1 MANELVQIPI
11 AEKAVLSL
19 NEAAAY
25 SNIGIHKLQQIC
37 NTDAGKKFAFKNG
50 NRNMIKRKAFDAWL
64 EKVEQI

>member
-11 AEKAVLSL
+11 TEKAVLSL

-37 NTDAGKKFAFKNG
+37 SSEAGKKFSFKNG

-64 EKVEQI
+64 ESIEQI

>member
-1 MANELVQIPI
+1 MSDEKIIIPI
-11 AEKAVLSL
+11 SEKAVLSI

-37 NTDAGKKFAFKNG
+37 NTDAGKKFSFKNG

-64 EKVEQI
+64 ESIEQI

>member
-11 AEKAVLSL
+11 SEKAVLSI

-37 NTDAGKKFAFKNG
+37 SSEEGKKFSFKNG
-50 NRNMIKRKAFDAWL
+50 NRNMIKRKAFDSWL

>member
-1 MANELVQIPI
+1 MANELVQISI

-37 NTDAGKKFAFKNG
+37 NTEAGKKFTFKNG
-50 NRNMIKRKAFDAWL
+50 NRNMIKRKAFDSWL

>member
-1 MANELVQIPI
+1 MSDEKIIIPI

-25 SNIGIHKLQQIC
+25 SSIGIHKLQQIC
-37 NTDAGKKFAFKNG
+37 NTDEAKSFTFRNGKRF
-50 NRNMIKRKAFDAWL
+50 MIKRKAFDKWL

>member
-1 MANELVQIPI
+1 MSDEKIIIPI
-11 AEKAVLSL
+11 SEKAVLSI

-37 NTDAGKKFAFKNG
+37 NTDVGKKFAFKNG

-64 EKVEQI
+64 ESIEQI

>member
-11 AEKAVLSL
+11 TEKAVLSI

-37 NTDAGKKFAFKNG
+37 SSEEGKKFAFKNG
-50 NRNMIKRKAFDAWL
+50 NRNMIKRKAFDKWL
-64 EKVEQI
+64 ESIEQI

>member
-1 MANELVQIPI
+1 MANELVQISI

-25 SNIGIHKLQQIC
+25 SSIGVHKLQQIC
-37 NTDAGKKFAFKNG
+37 NTDEGKKFTFKNG

>member
-1 MANELVQIPI
+1 MSDEKIIIPI

-19 NEAAAY
+19 NEASVY

-37 NTDAGKKFAFKNG
+37 NTDDAKSFVFRNGKRF
-50 NRNMIKRKAFDAWL
+50 MIKRKAFDSWL

>member
-11 AEKAVLSL
+11 SEKAVLSI

-37 NTDAGKKFAFKNG
+37 NTDDAKSFVFRNGKRF
-50 NRNMIKRKAFDAWL
+50 MIKRKAFDKWL
-64 EKVEQI
+64 ESIEQI